1 MYVENAL
8 HRCDKFAD
16 NERPTLMQIYDA
28 LYQNVFD
35 FMQLRSSNFLQRF
48 VTLQHNFAYLR
59 DLVKSFKIFRLK

>member
-1 MYVENAL
+1 MYVENVL

-35 FMQLRSSNFLQRF
+35 FMQLTTKLELLATF
-48 VTLQHNFAYLR
+48 R
-59 DLVKSFKIFRLK
+59 DSPT